1 MSTNAVPSIPFPGSV
16 IAAGSTDKAAVLAIQ
31 RRLNLLGCGPVSE
44 DGVFGIETTDGTEL
58 FQARSVDKFGAPLK
72 VDGQVGPMTW
82 GALFSEQAVPAV
94 STAPSALLKQVLT
107 FAANEIGALES
118 PLGSN
123 RGPRV
128 DLYLRASGL
137 DPTQG
142 SFPWCAAFVYF
153 CFQNAAKDLGVPN
166 PVVKTAGVLDHWN
179 RAGRNGIPRVSTAD
193 ATANPSLVQP
203 GMIFILTTGN
213 GNGHTGLVEA
223 VDGVQLATIEGNTNQ
238 TGSRE
243 GIGVFRHS
251 MRRIA
256 LINKGYIDY
265 R

>member
-1 MSTNAVPSIPFPGSV
+1 MSTNAVPSIPFPGTV
-16 IAAGSTDKAAVLAIQ
+16 IAAGSADKAAVLAIQ
-31 RRLNLLGCGPVSE
+31 RRLNQLGCGPVAE
-44 DGVFGIETTDGTEL
+44 DGVFGIETTDAVEL
-58 FQARSVDKFGAPLK
+58 CQARSVDKFGAPLK

-82 GALFSEQAVPAV
+82 GTLFGDQAVPKV
-94 STAPSALLKQVLT
+94 SAPSSALQNQVLT
-107 FAANEIGALES
+107 LAASEIGTLEI

-123 RGPRV
+123 RGPKI
-128 DLYLRASGL
+128 DLYLRAVGL

-153 CFQNAAKDLGVPN
+153 CFQNAASALRIPN

-179 RAGRNGIPRVSTAD
+179 RAGKSGIPRVSTAD
-193 ATANPSLVQP
+193 ATANPSLVRP
-203 GMIFILTTGN
+203 GMIFVITTGN

-223 VDGVQLATIEGNTNQ
+223 VDGVQLATIEGNTNL

-256 LINKGYIDY
+256 QINKGYIDY